1 MKELN
6 KSLFSQ
12 SQHKSKQRCYT
23 VLFLL
28 VVVVGVSVWMFIC
41 SESPLV
47 ITVEECGVD
56 VSTWNN
62 SRDESNNENKVEGSK
77 VKLGEE

>member
-1 MKELN
+1 M
-6 KSLFSQ
+6 
-12 SQHKSKQRCYT
+12 
-23 VLFLL
+23 
-28 VVVVGVSVWMFIC
+28 
-41 SESPLV
+41 